1 MLVPRGSGG
10 SQRLEVIVQ
19 VEAGGIIAAFMGRDR
34 SDVVSEILSVPQRR
48 MMLFLGEK

>member
-1 MLVPRGSGG
+1 MLVPRLAGG
-10 SQRLEVIVQ
+10 SQLIGVIVQ

-34 SDVVSEILSVPQRR
+34 SDAVSEILSVPQRR